1 MKERLRLLL
10 IFILTISL
18 QACAA
23 FKIEQVKP
31 WQKGTLAEEAMQLD
45 SDPTESFADEHIYFS
60 REASTGGKGV
70 GGGGCGCN

>member
-1 MKERLRLLL
+1 MNIFRLPLVCALLV
-10 IFILTISL
+10 TL

-23 FKIEQVKP
+23 LKPEPVKP

-45 SDPTESFADEHIYFS
+45 PDAIESFADDHIYFS
-60 REASTGGKGV
+60 REASTGGKGI